1 MQSVIP
7 RKRSE
12 NSDVSQLKCLTTK
25 VLLTSIWP
33 RKTREERKKT
43 VGALPSVDQSIIWKL
58 RQLPPENGF
67 HALKRRSE
75 IDRGNVTLR
84 QNSKARTQEP
94 ELAIDVWLICY
105 AIESKAR
112 KSFSLLP
119 DCVGIK
125 VNSIIRNSITAR
137 HSKALE
143 QLFVAFHAFIDQV
156 LARVASPN
164 GTTPL

>member
-1 MQSVIP
+1 M
-7 RKRSE
+7 
-12 NSDVSQLKCLTTK
+12 
-25 VLLTSIWP
+25 
-33 RKTREERKKT
+33 
-43 VGALPSVDQSIIWKL
+43 
-58 RQLPPENGF
+58 
-67 HALKRRSE
+67 
-75 IDRGNVTLR
+75 TLR

-156 LARVASPN
+156 EAWLESPAQMGRPHFRVTHSSTTPARVTETEITGLAGLFTASHQVRALN
-164 GTTPL
+164 SVFTTRRRARSPLTPEMSHDVRRYLC